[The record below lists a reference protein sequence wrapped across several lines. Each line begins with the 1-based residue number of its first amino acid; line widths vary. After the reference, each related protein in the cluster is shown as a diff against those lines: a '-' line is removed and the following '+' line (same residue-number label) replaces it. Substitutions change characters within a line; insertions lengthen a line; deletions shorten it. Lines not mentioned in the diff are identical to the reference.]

1 VISKKLARSMQSSSW
16 IRRMFEEG
24 ARLRAEH
31 GADAVHDF
39 SLGNPVVDPPARVLE
54 ALVRAADPRT
64 PGAHRYMPNA
74 GYPESRA
81 AVAKHLRS
89 RTGLPFD
96 AKHVVMSVGA
106 GGGLNVVMKT
116 LLDPGDEVILLAP
129 YFVEYDFYVDNHGG
143 VPVHVETAAD
153 FQLDLAAIE
162 AAITPRTKAV
172 LLNSPNNP
180 TGVVYPRRALDALGE
195 LLRDA
200 SRRNGR
206 AIAIVTDEPY
216 RQIAY
221 GAEIPWVFA
230 SYDQVVLV
238 TSHSKDLAL
247 PGERIGFIA
256 LDPRLEDVDAVVAG
270 ATFTTRTLGFVNAP
284 AIQQR
289 AVAELQGFS
298 VDPALYRAKRDRL
311 HGALTAAGYEVVLPE
326 GAFYM
331 FPRTPLADDV
341 EFVKLLLEELILA
354 VPGTGFGRPGHM
366 RLSYCVED
374 ATIERALP
382 GFARA
387 IARARSVV
395 GSP

>member
-1 VISKKLARSMQSSSW
+1 MISKKVAHAMQSSSW

-24 ARLRAEH
+24 ARLRAQH
-31 GADAVHDF
+31 GADAVQDF
-39 SLGNPVVDPPARVLE
+39 SLGNPVIEPPQRVIE
-54 ALVRAADPRT
+54 ALVRAADPRS
-64 PGAHRYMPNA
+64 PGAHRYMPNS
-74 GYPESRA
+74 GYPEVRA
-81 AVAKHLRS
+81 SVAAHLRAK
-89 RTGLPFD
+89 TGLPFEGR
-96 AKHVVMSVGA
+96 HIVMSVGA
-106 GGGLNVVMKT
+106 GGGLNVVLKT
-116 LLDPGDEVILLAP
+116 LLDPGDEVILLTP

-143 VPVHVETAAD
+143 VPVHVDTGPR

-162 AAITPRTKAV
+162 AAITPRTKAL

-180 TGVVYPRRALDALGE
+180 TGVVYPKGSLDQLGDVLRA
-195 LLRDA
+195 A

-206 AIAIVTDEPY
+206 AIVIVTDEPY
-216 RQIAY
+216 RHICY
-221 GAEIPWVFA
+221 GAEVPWVSS

-256 LDPRLEDVDAVVAG
+256 VDPRLEDADAVVAG

-298 VDPALYRAKRDRL
+298 VDPGVYRTKRDRM
-311 HGALTAAGYEVVLPE
+311 HAALVEAGYEVVLPD
-326 GAFYM
+326 GAFYL
-331 FPRTPLADDV
+331 FPRTPIADDLA
-341 EFVKLLLEELILA
+341 FVKILVDELILA

-374 ATIERALP
+374 ATIERAVP

-387 IARARSVV
+387 LRRAR
-395 GSP
+395 G